1 MLLAILCLVILLPVC
16 WLVSEFQDR
25 QWLRISLGVAALSM
39 SYFVAYIVGAL
50 TELNYNANY
59 GATSAKLIETV
70 IGNVEG
76 GNEAALLRELKQLQK
91 QYHPTYENKANYD
104 QLVQDFVD
112 RMKAQQPEATP
123 AGENHEP
130 TE

>member
-1 MLLAILCLVILLPVC
+1 MLVAILCLVILLPMC
-16 WLVSEFQDR
+16 WLASEFQDR
-25 QWLRISLGVAALSM
+25 QWLRILLGVAALGM
-39 SYFVAYIVGAL
+39 SFLVAYIVGAL

-59 GATSAKLIETV
+59 GAASAKLIETV
-70 IGNVEG
+70 IVNLER
-76 GNEAALLRELKQLQK
+76 GNEAALLPELEQLQK
-91 QYHPTYENKANYD
+91 QYHPTYENTANYD

-123 AGENHEP
+123 TGDNREP

>member
-1 MLLAILCLVILLPVC
+1 MLLAILCLVILLPLC

-25 QWLRISLGVAALSM
+25 QWLRILVGIAALSM

-59 GATSAKLIETV
+59 GAASAELIGTV
-70 IGNVEG
+70 IENLEG

-91 QYHPTYENKANYD
+91 QYHPTYENRANYD
-104 QLVQDFVD
+104 QLVQDFAD
-112 RMKAQQPEATP
+112 RMKVPQPETTS
-123 AGENHEP
+123 AGESSEGRP
-130 TE
+130 

>member
-25 QWLRISLGVAALSM
+25 KWFRILLGVAALSI
-39 SYFVAYIVGAL
+39 SFLVAYVAGAL
-50 TELNYNANY
+50 TTLTYNANY
-59 GATSAKLIETV
+59 GAASAKLIETV
-70 IGNVEG
+70 IGNVEC

-91 QYHPTYENKANYD
+91 QYHPTYENTANYD

-112 RMKAQQPEATP
+112 RMKAQQPEAAP
-123 AGENHEP
+123 ADENREP